1 MKHAV
6 ITRWLV
12 WAGASLLVAALLLV
26 GANWTEL
33 AATLTYSYIVSF
45 HLAPW
50 GVLGLCALMCWY
62 KRQAIHSAMGLAL
75 SLPFIIVGLVLLGLA
90 FVIPLSTDFFLLRL
104 LVAWVGLFAVCFGQA
119 ALIPLILLATYAF
132 TIYFPILVDNY
143 LAVGFIS
150 TAVAPVAWLVRLSGL
165 HIVSG
170 SQTFQFSLPSGLP
183 IVVQV
188 ASACA
193 GPTTMAVFVVIFT
206 LMMLDLPLPWPR
218 AVQVFLLGVVGTWL
232 QNVIRIVIIL
242 GCGYFWGYNA
252 LETAHYWTV
261 YVMFPL
267 WYLLFVSIYFRCVKK
282 TAPALPG

>member
-1 MKHAV
+1 M
-6 ITRWLV
+6 
-12 WAGASLLVAALLLV
+12 
-26 GANWTEL
+26 
-33 AATLTYSYIVSF
+33 
-45 HLAPW
+45 
-50 GVLGLCALMCWY
+50 
-62 KRQAIHSAMGLAL
+62 
-75 SLPFIIVGLVLLGLA
+75 
-90 FVIPLSTDFFLLRL
+90 
-104 LVAWVGLFAVCFGQA
+104 
-119 ALIPLILLATYAF
+119 
-132 TIYFPILVDNY
+132 
-143 LAVGFIS
+143 GFIS

-170 SQTFQFSLPSGLP
+170 NQTFQFLLPSGQP

-193 GPTTMAVFVVIFT
+193 GPTTMAVFVVIFV

-261 YVMFPL
+261 YIMFPL

-282 TAPALPG
+282 TAPALPD